1 MKWQKKSIIVSSETL
16 DLSWYQKNTMVPVP
30 MLVAAD
36 RLRIFL
42 TMCDADNV
50 GRIGYVDVHPDHPDV
65 VIAYSAQPV
74 LDVGEP
80 GFFDDSGVLP
90 SAIFEENG
98 RHYMFYS
105 AYQKHEKVPY
115 SILTGLAVFDGPD
128 FNTLKRVSTV
138 PLLER
143 TEAEQ
148 FIRSA
153 VFCRC
158 EAERYTIYYSSGSSW
173 IHNSIKEAPR
183 YDIKCIE
190 SHDLRDWTAAM
201 PRLCIPLKDDEYGL
215 TTPSVFIE
223 NGVYKLYYS
232 IRSVSKGY
240 RLGYAESTDGLSWTR
255 MDEKM
260 GIEVSATGWDSEMIC
275 FGNIFKYKD
284 KTYLFYC
291 GNHYGMGGMGY
302 AILEEE

>member
-1 MKWQKKSIIVSSETL
+1 MKWQKKGFIVSSRTL
-16 DLSWYQKNTMVPVP
+16 GLPWYQKNTMVPVP
-30 MLVAAD
+30 LLISAE

-50 GRIGYVDVHPDHPDV
+50 GRIGYVDVHPDHPET
-65 VIAYSAQPV
+65 VIGYSTQPV
-74 LDVGEP
+74 LDAGEP

-90 SAIFEENG
+90 SAIFEDSG

-143 TEAEQ
+143 TQAEQ

-153 VFCRC
+153 VFCRS
-158 EAERYTIYYSSGSSW
+158 EGGRYIIYYSSGSSW

-190 SHDLRDWTAAM
+190 SANLFDWHTAT
-201 PRLCIPLKDDEYGL
+201 PRLCIALKNDEYGL
-215 TTPSVFIE
+215 TTPSVFFE
-223 NGVYKLYYS
+223 NGIYKLIYS
-232 IRSVSKGY
+232 IRSISKGY
-240 RLGYAESTDGLSWTR
+240 RLGYAESTDGLNWTR
-255 MDEKM
+255 MDERM
-260 GIEVSATGWDSEMIC
+260 DIEVSASGWDSEMIC
-275 FGNIFKYKD
+275 FGNIFKHKD

-302 AILEEE
+302 AVLKEE